1 MPDRGRA
8 RTLSAGLIVALA
20 IGGCGG
26 GHASRSTNA
35 APPPAPGPIIGTK
48 RGPVDPLSRA
58 DRAAAGRATRRFLTG
73 YLPFLY
79 SCDKAS
85 SVRGATPAVARA
97 LRRSRARVTPA
108 QRRRHPRVA
117 AMSVTGQTT
126 DSAIATVTI
135 ADGGPAPYRL
145 SLTLERRARRWLIAD
160 LGND

>member
-1 MPDRGRA
+1 MLGA
-8 RTLSAGLIVALA
+8 SLVAALA
-20 IGGCGG
+20 VSGCGG
-26 GHASRSTNA
+26 GGNANPSTTA

-58 DRAAAGRATRRFLTG
+58 DRVAAARATRRFLSG

-79 SCDKAS
+79 GRGKAG
-85 SVRGATPAVARA
+85 SVRGTTPAVLRA
-97 LRRSRARVTPA
+97 LRRSRARITPA

-117 AMSVTGQTT
+117 ALSVTGQTT

-145 SLTLERRARRWLIAD
+145 SLTLERRAGRWLIAD

>member
-1 MPDRGRA
+1 MPDRPRVRPLTA
-8 RTLSAGLIVALA
+8 SLILALA
-20 IGGCGG
+20 IGGCSG
-26 GHASRSTNA
+26 GHANPSTTA

-58 DRAAAGRATRRFLTG
+58 DRAAAARATRRFLTG

-79 SCDKAS
+79 GRATAG
-85 SVRGATPAVARA
+85 SVRGTTPSVLRA

-117 AMSVTGQTT
+117 GLTVTGQTT

-135 ADGGPAPYRL
+135 ADGGPVPYRQ
-145 SLTLERRARRWLIAD
+145 SLTLERRAGRWLIAD

>member
-1 MPDRGRA
+1 MPDRRA
-8 RTLSAGLIVALA
+8 LVGACLVAALA
-20 IGGCGG
+20 VSGCGG
-26 GHASRSTNA
+26 GGHANPSTTA

-58 DRAAAGRATRRFLTG
+58 DRAAAARATRRFLTG

-79 SCDKAS
+79 G
-85 SVRGATPAVARA
+85 RGAAGRVHDATPSVLRAV
-97 LRRSRARVTPA
+97 RRSHARVTPA
-108 QRRRHPRVA
+108 QRQRRPRVA
-117 AMSVTGQTT
+117 ALSLTGQTT

-145 SLTLERRARRWLIAD
+145 SLTVERRAGRWLIAD